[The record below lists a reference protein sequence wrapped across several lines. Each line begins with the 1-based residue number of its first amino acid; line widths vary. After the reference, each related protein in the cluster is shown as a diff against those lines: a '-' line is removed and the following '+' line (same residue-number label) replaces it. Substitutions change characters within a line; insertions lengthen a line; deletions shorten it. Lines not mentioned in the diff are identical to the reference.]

1 LISGR
6 VFIATSLDGY
16 IARENGDI
24 EWLISRDDPAEDHG
38 YNSFIGSIDGIVFG
52 RGTYEAVIKMESWFY
67 SKPVVV
73 LSQSLMQEDIPDH
86 LKTKVHVLNAS
97 PSEAVRYFASKGW
110 KNVYVD
116 GGKVIQSFL
125 REGLISEMTITQV
138 PVLLGSGR
146 PLFGPLKN
154 DISLIHL
161 ETVAFPSGLVQS
173 KYRVDRKTT

>member
-1 LISGR
+1 MISGK
-6 VFIATSLDGY
+6 VFIATSMDGY
-16 IARENGDI
+16 IAREDGDI
-24 EWLISRDDPAEDHG
+24 EWLSSRDDPSEDHG
-38 YNSFIGSIDGIVFG
+38 YNSFIENIDGIVFG
-52 RGTYEAVIKMESWFY
+52 RGTYEAVIKMEGWFY

-73 LSQSLMQEDIPDH
+73 LSSSLKPDDIPSN
-86 LKTKVHVLNAS
+86 LKDKIQILSAS
-97 PSEAVRYFASKGW
+97 PKEAAKFFENKGW

-146 PLFGPLKN
+146 PLFGPLKG
-154 DISLIHL
+154 DISLVHL

-173 KYRVDRKTT
+173 KYKIVPK